1 LSKRAAALSIFL
13 IALLLSLL
21 GIVFIYTGS
30 YFWCIKNGLPPYS
43 YALKQ
48 FVALL
53 LGVSAALFI
62 YRFVDYRKVA
72 EERVLWLL
80 YGGAIFLLVAVLIF
94 GKEINNSK
102 SWIILGPFS
111 LQPAEFAK
119 VLVILFVSGYIQYKW
134 SDIQNNWLAFAKLM
148 VLAFIPVVLI
158 LLEKDLGSAMILSIV
173 IFAILFITG
182 LNFRYILIPGLAG
195 LALFTFAVITAPYRI
210 ARIKILFN
218 PEKYYDP
225 GLKYSSYQLVQAFV
239 AFASG
244 GLTGMGI
251 GQGVQSKF
259 LFLTFAFSDFM
270 FSHIAEETGALGAT
284 LVLLAY
290 FLILFLGLSIAER
303 SDEMVGKFMA
313 LGLTLYIFLEAVV
326 HIGVNIGLL
335 PTTGITLPFMSLGG
349 SSLIANF
356 LAVGFLMSIARNL
369 PTESKVKITPKSRG
383 KFA

>member
-1 LSKRAAALSIFL
+1 MDKRAAALSIFL
-13 IALLLSLL
+13 ISLVLSLA
-21 GIVFIYTGS
+21 GVVFVYTGS
-30 YFWCIKNGLPPYS
+30 YFWCLKHGLHPYS

-48 FVALL
+48 AVALGIGVTLSL
-53 LGVSAALFI
+53 LI
-62 YRFVDYRKVA
+62 YKKVDYRKVA
-72 EERVLWLL
+72 SEKFLWLL
-80 YGGAIFLLVAVLIF
+80 YGSANLFLLAVLFF
-94 GKEINNSK
+94 GREINNSK
-102 SWIILGPFS
+102 SWIVIGGFS

-134 SDIQNNWLAFAKLM
+134 SDIQNDWRDFAKLM
-148 VLAFIPVVLI
+148 VLAFIPVILI

-182 LNFRYILIPGLAG
+182 LNLRYIVIPALFGLG
-195 LALFTFAVITAPYRI
+195 LFTFAVVTAPYRI
-210 ARIKILFN
+210 ARIKILLD
-218 PEKYYDP
+218 PEKYYYTS
-225 GLKYSSYQLVQAFV
+225 GKYSSYQLVQAFV

-270 FSHIAEETGALGAT
+270 FSHVAEEVGAVGAL
-284 LVLLAY
+284 LVVIAY
-290 FLILFLGLSIAER
+290 FGILFLGLSIADR

-326 HIGVNIGLL
+326 HIGVNLGLV
-335 PTTGITLPFMSLGG
+335 PTTGITLPFLSMGG

-356 LAVGFLMSIARNL
+356 LAVGFLMSIAKGL
-369 PTESKVKITPKSRG
+369 PSESKVKIRFKVRG
-383 KFA
+383 KYA